1 MLYCIHMGRH
11 TIGDRRGSVRG
22 APPDVYMGFASAD
35 DGDSEAMDEAITLF
49 GRFVL
54 YAVGSIVLATIAVIF
69 SAVGCI
75 PDISD

>member
-1 MLYCIHMGRH
+1 
-11 TIGDRRGSVRG
+11 
-22 APPDVYMGFASAD
+22 MGFASAD